1 MKKLALFCLSITLL
15 FTANKAVSQSVNY
28 NSDNNPANKTSN
40 NQTNVFTPQGMIN
53 TPWITESK
61 PIAKP
66 TPAVSQKKSLLKETK
81 EIIESLSSLQYKY
94 AMMINV
100 NVESLKNVAL
110 LGFIDDWFGT
120 RYRYG
125 GTTKKGI
132 DCSALTG
139 SLFLGV
145 YGLIMPRTAREQYKV
160 TEHIKKEDLKEGDL
174 VFFNTKGYVS
184 HVGLYLENGY
194 FLHAST
200 KQGVTISSLDDTYYS
215 RTFICGGRVSE
226 NEAN

>member
-1 MKKLALFCLSITLL
+1 MKKLFLMCCCFFLLSATQSIKAQG
-15 FTANKAVSQSVNY
+15 FSGGSAVPDVSKKPVSNIYTADGFIS
-28 NSDNNPANKTSN
+28 
-40 NQTNVFTPQGMIN
+40 
-53 TPWITESK
+53 TPWAAENKK
-61 PIAKP
+61 PSPVI
-66 TPAVSQKKSLLKETK
+66 QKKSILKETK
-81 EIIESLSSLQYKY
+81 EIIESLSALQYKY
-94 AMMINV
+94 AMMLNV
-100 NVESLKNVAL
+100 NVESMKNTAL

-125 GTTKKGI
+125 GTTKKGV

-139 SLFLGV
+139 SLLMAV
-145 YGLIMPRTAREQYKV
+145 YGLAMPRTAREQYQA

-200 KQGVTISSLDDTYYS
+200 SQGVTISNLDEEYFAK
-215 RTFICGGRVSE
+215 RFICGGRAQ
-226 NEAN
+226 NNLN